1 MYKVRLLE
9 PLPLEDNDLR
19 IVVALSIRPGQ
30 SRSEHELGTILWG
43 GLNWGNEPNPERL
56 RSPITRARQH
66 IPIPNKQRGVS
77 TYRADL
83 SRSEVDLTDFIDR
96 VATSTTLEVDEV
108 DRLLGMWEH
117 DPAVTFD
124 FLPGNE
130 FKPLARAR
138 TVLIRK
144 LIDWSQQELAQ
155 LTNLEKF
162 RGLFESEC
170 ESIPV
175 PSPRR
180 EKRILLVD
188 DNPGLTSMLKDL
200 LGGYETVIANTIGE
214 AMSIISDETARIDGA
229 LVDLH
234 LSDRLDSHGINV
246 LDALRMRRPDVPRVL
261 MTSSPPADGMKGF
274 AERYG
279 LFEVL
284 VKNGP
289 DAPAHTRSLVEEM
302 LSDRPEH
309 AIGRTRAT
317 LQTLAG
323 RAHQLASR
331 AVVDARRRSKRGEAS
346 RESLEVAAD
355 RLDAVESA
363 TLSALEA
370 INATNDPAAAKQI
383 VADFA
388 ATFSEYLTSDES
400 AR

>member
-1 MYKVRLLE
+1 MYRVRLLK
-9 PLPLEDNDLR
+9 PFALEDNDLR

-30 SRSEHELGTILWG
+30 TRSEGELGKILWG
-43 GLNWGNEPNPERL
+43 AFNWGNEPNPERL
-56 RSPITRARQH
+56 RSPITRARHH
-66 IPIPNKQRGVS
+66 IPIPNKQRGAS
-77 TYRADL
+77 TYRAEL
-83 SRSEVDLTDFIDR
+83 ARNEVDLADFIDR
-96 VATSTTLEVDEV
+96 VAVIKGFEVAEVDH
-108 DRLLGMWEH
+108 LLGMWEH
-117 DPAVTFD
+117 NPAVAFN
-124 FLPGNE
+124 FLSDDE

-138 TVLIRK
+138 ASLINK
-144 LIDWSQQELAQ
+144 LIGCSQQELAQ
-155 LTNLEKF
+155 LKNLEKF
-162 RGLFESEC
+162 RALFEAEC
-170 ESIPV
+170 DGVPV
-175 PSPRR
+175 PSSRR
-180 EKRILLVD
+180 QKRILLVD

-214 AMSIISDETARIDGA
+214 AMSIISDEGARIDGA

-246 LDALRMRRPDVPRVL
+246 LDALRMRRPEVPRVL

-302 LSDRPEH
+302 LSDKPEH
-309 AIGRTRAT
+309 AIARTRAT

-323 RAHQLASR
+323 RIHQFASK
-331 AVVDARRRSKRGEAS
+331 AVIDARRRSKTAESG
-346 RESLEVAAD
+346 RESLEAAAD

-363 TLSALEA
+363 TSAALEA
-370 INATNDPAAAKQI
+370 IDATNHPAEAEQV

-388 ATFSEYLTSDES
+388 AAFAEYLTPEET
-400 AR
+400 R